1 MTKAKTSKTKFD
13 LLVPVDFKIFCLKA
27 LDYAMKLQS
36 QINARIH
43 LLHVIES
50 QSWWDDMF
58 NLEEFKRNAI
68 RKLTAMKE
76 EHQLPENTEIKVL
89 DGKAKN
95 EITNYA
101 KEIDARYIIMADNYP
116 LAYGSK
122 RLGSTLSQ
130 VIMKAEEPVI
140 SITNKEDRIFKNIV
154 VPLDL
159 NRSSRMQLYNSVA
172 MALTHNA
179 KIHLVSVLFGKN
191 DLKSSRINQKIEKY
205 KKTYEENGV
214 DYKVELLVKEEN
226 MAYKSILKYC
236 GQNDIDT
243 ILIMT
248 HKESATFDNYLGA
261 FAQHIINEA
270 TMPVVSINNA
280 SAQYWEKNLGDSKD
294 ISFGLFNM

>member
-1 MTKAKTSKTKFD
+1 MTKIKPN
-13 LLVPVDFKIFCLKA
+13 LLVPVDFKIYSLKA
-27 LDYAMKLQS
+27 INHALKLQKE
-36 QINARIH
+36 INIRIH
-43 LLHVIES
+43 LIHVIES
-50 QSWWDDMF
+50 QSWWADLF
-58 NLEEFKRNAI
+58 NSDELKRNAQQ
-68 RKLTAMKE
+68 KLQALKE
-76 EHQLPENTEIKVL
+76 EQSLPENTVIKVL
-89 DGKAKN
+89 EGKAKN
-95 EITNYA
+95 EICRYA
-101 KEIDARYIIMADNYP
+101 TEIKARYIVMADNYP
-116 LAYGSK
+116 LASGSK

-130 VIMKAEEPVI
+130 VIMKAEQPVI
-140 SITNKEDRIFKNIV
+140 SITNQEDRIFKNIA

-172 MALTHNA
+172 MALNHNA

-191 DLKSSRINQKIEKY
+191 ELKLNRITQKIDKY

-226 MAYKSILKYC
+226 MAYKSLLNYC
-236 GQNDIDT
+236 QKNDIDT

-280 SAQYWEKNLGDSKD
+280 SAHYWEKNLGDPEET
-294 ISFGLFNM
+294 SFGIFSI